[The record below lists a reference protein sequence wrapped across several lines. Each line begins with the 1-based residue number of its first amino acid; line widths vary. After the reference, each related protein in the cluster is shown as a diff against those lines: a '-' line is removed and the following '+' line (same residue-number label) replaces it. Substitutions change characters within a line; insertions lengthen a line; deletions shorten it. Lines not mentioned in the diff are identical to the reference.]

1 MHQSQKDTS
10 EDLKE
15 EAPWR
20 HSHLIMN
27 LCILTNNNKIYVST
41 NKAANH
47 SPLCAH
53 GGPQIL
59 TMTEYNQDRGSPIII
74 DLISRAS
81 DLYSIDCISTCLN

>member
-1 MHQSQKDTS
+1 MKKLTFYCKMMHV
-10 EDLKE
+10 
-15 EAPWR
+15 
-20 HSHLIMN
+20 
-27 LCILTNNNKIYVST
+27 LTNNNKIYVST